1 MPGWGPGEDLQSHLI
16 IYYRSSS
23 SLPLLT
29 NVFHDLDPSP
39 YLSDLLEAE
48 LGVEDLQDDVED
60 SVQDGD
66 QGHRDAVDG
75 VGPHVH
81 QVLGEGLDLVV
92 LSETL
97 IHCLLFNC
105 LV

>member
-1 MPGWGPGEDLQSHLI
+1 M
-16 IYYRSSS
+16 
-23 SLPLLT
+23 PLLT

-48 LGVEDLQDDVED
+48 LGVEELQDDVED
-60 SVQDGD
+60 SVQEGD

-81 QVLGEGLDLVV
+81 QVLGEGLDLVI
-92 LSETL
+92 LSETF
-97 IHCLLFNC
+97 IDSLFAFQLTSLRYSFHLF
-105 LV
+105 LVLPLVK

>member
-1 MPGWGPGEDLQSHLI
+1 MSIARCDHSWCWLKTRHLSLPTG
-16 IYYRSSS
+16 RAS

-29 NVFHDLDPSP
+29 NVFQDLDPSP

-48 LGVEDLQDDVED
+48 LGVEELQEDVED

-97 IHCLLFNC
+97 H
-105 LV
+105 